1 MAGEEVFTASAIHSV
16 ALMGTLLY
24 LHHRAENEFWRHIWL
39 FGVFWVAVYSVTLDM
54 WNMQHT
60 IVDADLANLSYS
72 MLQPL
77 IWVQYLLL
85 GYIVLLLCMMMFN
98 KLIRDVKGL
107 GEAKHGKS
115 DQPNEDIQ

>member
-1 MAGEEVFTASAIHSV
+1 MAGEEIFTASAIHSF

-24 LHHRAENEFWRHIWL
+24 MYHQADTKFWKHIWL
-39 FGVFWVAVYSVTLDM
+39 FGVFWVAVYTMTLDM

-60 IVDADLANLSYS
+60 IVANELTDLSYS

-77 IWVQYLLL
+77 IWMQYLLL
-85 GYIVLLLCMMMFN
+85 GYIVLLLFMQMFN
-98 KLIRDVKGL
+98 QLVRYAKGL

-115 DQPNEDIQ
+115 DEPDEAIQ